1 MSDEVSEVLD
11 KSVEHEK
18 IPLDEVVNTYIT
30 IRNEKER
37 RAREF
42 QKKDQELKSDLEQL
56 EQVMLNSCNEVNADS
71 IKTSRGTIIKS
82 LKEKY
87 KNKKVL
93 SICEIKSNSMIS
105 GAHKKN
111 LPKALETSH
120 HSIILRS
127 KLSKWTIKSK
137 KINIYN
143 NYDEI
148 LKYINSN
155 KNDIDIILIMSNK
168 STKTLRRQ
176 INK

>member
-11 KSVEHEK
+11 KSVGHEK

-82 LKEKY
+82 LKENYVCSDWSNFKEF
-87 KNKKVL
+87 L
-93 SICEIKSNSMIS
+93 SSRTDEGLPPGISSMR
-105 GAHKKN
+105 AF
-111 LPKALETSH
+111 
-120 HSIILRS
+120 SIVVRKPS
-127 KLSKWTIKSK
+127 K
-137 KINIYN
+137 
-143 NYDEI
+143 
-148 LKYINSN
+148 
-155 KNDIDIILIMSNK
+155 
-168 STKTLRRQ
+168 
-176 INK
+176 

>member
-11 KSVEHEK
+11 KSVGHEK

-82 LKEKY
+82 LKENYVCSDWSNFKDFILDNEAPELLQQRIHQANF
-87 KNKKVL
+87 KEFL
-93 SICEIKSNSMIS
+93 SSRTEEGLPPGISSMR
-105 GAHKKN
+105 AF
-111 LPKALETSH
+111 
-120 HSIILRS
+120 SIVVRKPS
-127 KLSKWTIKSK
+127 K
-137 KINIYN
+137 
-143 NYDEI
+143 
-148 LKYINSN
+148 
-155 KNDIDIILIMSNK
+155 
-168 STKTLRRQ
+168 
-176 INK
+176 